1 MKTTKPELER
11 VNQKDL
17 ATRLLKNPKLL
28 TYTLEELDK
37 DHIGD
42 DKAKLFVFLCELSGK
57 LPKQYRFSCA
67 LLGDSSEGKT
77 NIWKTT
83 SQYLPL
89 NWYISIDRITGA
101 CIEDDL
107 EPYPIIFFKEL
118 NEKGFNSQ
126 IIDYIKAVVEDGL
139 DVMKKDVKDN
149 FKSTVKRSI
158 DRKVGIYS
166 STGSMKD
173 DELAGRYCL
182 VPVVGNQEKYKKVN
196 MEKKLT
202 AENWLSQLKKS
213 ERKGKRSWITR
224 ALEMLE
230 PVDFVEIPGASLI
243 EEKNSSARSMRDI
256 SRFLNLITVIA
267 WYHQK
272 QRVIKMEEGYKVL
285 VASPEDVY
293 NAYEIGGKIFG
304 QSYTQ
309 LDERSQET
317 LKIIL
322 KSLREEGKNIEY
334 ENYSIKWIE
343 RSVLQRKLG
352 LNAVNTVK
360 KRLTPLKS
368 LGIIRLKYERGGSR
382 CYIAFNGDVSTGMT
396 TETGI
401 DSSFDLSNETFS
413 PIFDPSVN
421 SFLEL
426 SPKELYDKILIGQQ
440 QVDDNFLTGKRQGKN
455 EEIKSALI
463 QFSPRKPLNI
473 QQESNRPINKI
484 KISRESSKKEVK
496 KKGALLAVLKNTDR
510 SNKNGGKKDA

>member
-1 MKTTKPELER
+1 MPTAELQLER
-11 VNQKDL
+11 ADQKKL
-17 ATRLLKNPKLL
+17 AIKLLKNPKLL

-42 DKAKLFVFLCELSGK
+42 DRAKLFVFLCELSGI

-83 SQYLPL
+83 SQYLPS

-107 EPYPIIFFKEL
+107 ETYPIIFFKEL

-166 STGSMKD
+166 TTGSMKD

-182 VPVVGNQEKYKKVN
+182 VPVVGNQAKYKRVN
-196 MEKKLT
+196 IEKKAI
-202 AENWLSQLKKS
+202 AEDWLSQLKKS
-213 ERKGKRSWITR
+213 ERKEKCTWITR

-230 PVDFVEIPGASLI
+230 PVDFVEIPFASLI

-256 SRFLNLITVIA
+256 SRFLNLISIIA

-272 QRVIKMEEGYKVL
+272 QRNIKTEEGHKIL

-293 NAYEIGGKIFG
+293 NAYEIGGQIFG

-317 LKIIL
+317 LKNIL
-322 KSLREEGKNIEY
+322 KLLQEEGVRIEY
-334 ENYSIKWIE
+334 EGLTTWVK
-343 RSVLQRKLG
+343 RSALQAKMG
-352 LNAVNTVK
+352 LNSVITVK
-360 KRLTPLKS
+360 KRLAPLKS

-382 CYIAFNGDVSTGMT
+382 CYIAFNGDVG
-396 TETGI
+396 TGI
-401 DSSFDLSNETFS
+401 ISEKEDELSFS
-413 PIFDPSVN
+413 PSNTRYRPYFDPSVN
-421 SFLEL
+421 SFLKL
-426 SPKELYDKILIGQQ
+426 SPTKLYSKIITGQNMVNNGLIQGSMTGQ
-440 QVDDNFLTGKRQGKN
+440 NK
-455 EEIKSALI
+455 EIKSDLI
-463 QFSPRKPLNI
+463 KFSSRKHLNI
-473 QQESNRPINKI
+473 HQESNRPINKI
-484 KISRESSKKEVK
+484 NISRESSKKEVK
-496 KKGALLAVLKNTDR
+496 KKGDLRAVLENTDR
-510 SNKNGGKKDA
+510 SNKNGGKNDA